1 MMTLKRLLDESEA
14 DFASALLRSAA
25 LDVPGSAQVRRGVLA
40 VTTAGSAL
48 ASAGAVSAASSAV
61 AGAGAAPIGLGA
73 LGLAKWVGVGLAAGF
88 VTAGTGAYVASD
100 SAGFREAPE
109 QTPASVSA
117 VETPLGRSADLPE
130 HEEQRGSFDTR
141 AASAFAAPI
150 QSDAAAEPVGSEPA
164 ARVSGGLEQR
174 ARRRDEP
181 VGAVATGA
189 WGQPTSPVS
198 AEAQPASTP
207 ARGSVTSFPHPAAS
221 TASAGRAQ
229 VIAPSSERARSAAM
243 SAELAALARARTA
256 LAARTP
262 AVVFAELETYRR
274 LSRTHVLD
282 AEAFVLRIE
291 ALVQLGRAAEA
302 ATLAKS
308 YLATNPRSPHRVRLA
323 QVARLGDR

>member
-1 MMTLKRLLDESEA
+1 MTLKRLLDESDA

-40 VTTAGSAL
+40 VTAVGSAL

-61 AGAGAAPIGLGA
+61 AGAGVAPTGLGALGA

-100 SAGFREAPE
+100 SAGSRAASE
-109 QTPASVSA
+109 QAPASVSA
-117 VETPLGRSADLPE
+117 VETVPGA
-130 HEEQRGSFDTR
+130 HANHGAFDSR
-141 AASAFAAPI
+141 AAGAGAGRVRNKATAEHGESERAARTSGGLD
-150 QSDAAAEPVGSEPA
+150 QRARLRDDAAEPA
-164 ARVSGGLEQR
+164 AR
-174 ARRRDEP
+174 
-181 VGAVATGA
+181 GAP
-189 WGQPTSPVS
+189 GQPTSPVS
-198 AEAQPASTP
+198 AEASPP
-207 ARGSVTSFPHPAAS
+207 ARSSVTSFPHTASS
-221 TASAGRAQ
+221 TASARPAE
-229 VIAPSSERARSAAM
+229 VHAPPAFERTRSAAM

-262 AVVFAELETYRR
+262 AVVLAELESYRR
-274 LSRTHVLD
+274 LSRTHILD

-308 YLATNPRSPHRVRLA
+308 YLAANPRSPHRVRLA
-323 QVARLGDR
+323 QVARRGDR